1 MIISFLISYLLG
13 SIPFG
18 KIVTKLLTGKD
29 ITKTGSQ
36 NIGATNVYRS
46 VSKKAGLS
54 VLILDGIKP
63 IIALVI
69 ISYFFNDFYQNYKFL
84 CFFVTI
90 VGHIF
95 PIWLMFKGGKGVAC
109 FFGGFLIISPIPTL
123 ISMAVW
129 MVTVKI
135 TKISSLG
142 ALLSIFLLTSY
153 QIVSNYGTLNK
164 GTIFAIMLL
173 IFWKHSEN
181 IKRLIQG
188 KENKIN
194 L

>member
-84 CFFVTI
+84 CFFITI

-123 ISMAVW
+123 ISMVVW
-129 MVTVKI
+129 MVTVKNNKNFFSWRI
-135 TKISSLG
+135 AINISFDK
-142 ALLSIFLLTSY
+142 LSNSF
-153 QIVSNYGTLNK
+153 
-164 GTIFAIMLL
+164 
-173 IFWKHSEN
+173 
-181 IKRLIQG
+181 
-188 KENKIN
+188 
-194 L
+194 

>member
-18 KIVTKLLTGKD
+18 KIVTKVLTGKD

-46 VSKKAGLS
+46 VSKKAGLL

-63 IIALVI
+63 MLALVL
-69 ISYFFNDFYQNYKFL
+69 ISYFFNEYYQNFKFL
-84 CFFVTI
+84 YFFISI
-90 VGHIF
+90 VGHVF
-95 PIWLMFKGGKGVAC
+95 PIWLKFKGGKGVAC

-142 ALLSIFLLTSY
+142 ALLSIFLLTIY

-164 GTIFAIMLL
+164 GTIFVIMLL
-173 IFWKHSEN
+173 IFWKHNEN
-181 IKRLIQG
+181 IKRLIEG

>member
-84 CFFVTI
+84 CFFITI

-109 FFGGFLIISPIPTL
+109 FFGGFLIISTIPTL
-123 ISMAVW
+123 ISMVVW

-142 ALLSIFLLTSY
+142 ALLSIFLLTIY
-153 QIVSNYGTLNK
+153 QLIFIYGNLEKGIVFI
-164 GTIFAIMLL
+164 IFLL
-173 IFWKHSEN
+173 IFFKHSSN
-181 IKRLIQG
+181 IKRLIKG
-188 KENKIN
+188 EENKIN